1 MEQKQ
6 STISDIIDTERSLVV
21 KAPKRYGVF
30 YDHAYCT
37 TIELSNFLKS
47 ADVTQ
52 EVFIRFLSQMKKH
65 HTLALFSTVRLH
77 KVQAMMN
84 LRQVLEAASCAAYAI
99 RNPDPSNFVS
109 MDKGGLLQTPQN
121 LTAQRYKWLASNFP
135 EGSEAIK
142 QIKALIN
149 ETVAHSNYI
158 NTSHNFTLT
167 DGASWAS
174 APFFDVEDE
183 HLIKTDLWLVANV
196 AIGVMGLIYD
206 VAKGQEGI
214 LVADGFVTQHSH
226 FAVQNSKLREKLMA
240 THRYQSAMDLK
251 NSVADE
257 RH

>member
-21 KAPKRYGVF
+21 EAPKRYGAF
-30 YDHAYCT
+30 YDHAHCT

-109 MDKGGLLQTPQN
+109 MDKGGLLHTPQN
-121 LTAQRYKWLASNFP
+121 LTAQRYKWLDSNFP
-135 EGSEAIK
+135 EGSETIK

-149 ETVAHSNYI
+149 ETVVAFKASEGDYVTIEGNLPY
-158 NTSHNFTLT
+158 TLSFVGG
-167 DGASWAS
+167 DAIISIGSG
-174 APFFDVEDE
+174 DQMILVG
-183 HLIKTDLWLVANV
+183 VANSSLLG
-196 AIGVMGLIYD
+196 AAWL
-206 VAKGQEGI
+206 
-214 LVADGFVTQHSH
+214 H
-226 FAVQNSKLREKLMA
+226 
-240 THRYQSAMDLK
+240 
-251 NSVADE
+251 
-257 RH
+257 